1 MLKKGSKWRYW
12 INLCGQDFPL
22 KSQNSISKYLSI
34 VYPGNIV
41 ESIHMPEGKIGRYT
55 QSFEILPGSDNDLGD
70 SERAYLKIDHFGH
83 FAPHSFY
90 NGFFRCKVF
99 CDNHKCPEIGMT
111 KTFQA
116 NDCSYALLGYD
127 LKFLSRVIA
136 S

>member
-70 SERAYLKIDHFGH
+70 SERAYLKIDH
-83 FAPHSFY
+83 SDISLTDTQLTQ
-90 NGFFRCKVF
+90 KVRYT
-99 CDNHKCPEIGMT
+99 IM
-111 KTFQA
+111 
-116 NDCSYALLGYD
+116 
-127 LKFLSRVIA
+127 I
-136 S
+136 